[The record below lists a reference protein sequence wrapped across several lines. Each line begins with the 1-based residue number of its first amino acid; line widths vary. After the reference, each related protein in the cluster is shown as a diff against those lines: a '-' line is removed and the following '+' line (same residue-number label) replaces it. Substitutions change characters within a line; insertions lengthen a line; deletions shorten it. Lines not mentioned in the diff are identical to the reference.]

1 MITSMSLERQ
11 KLVSDEDFEE
21 TQDSYTIPTAW
32 TLHFWTKI
40 SKKKYGNN
48 TIATIDL

>member
-11 KLVSDEDFEE
+11 KLISDEDFEE
-21 TQDSYTIPTAW
+21 TQFLLLELSI
-32 TLHFWTKI
+32 FGQK